1 MLACQNG
8 LEDVVRMLLDHNVNL
23 EPKSPYRKTAL
34 VIAKENGRLEIA
46 KLLEDHAAEIASI
59 LETV

>member
-1 MLACQNG
+1 
-8 LEDVVRMLLDHNVNL
+8 MLLDHNVNL